1 MQFCQIF
8 PWLES
13 RWESPYLKFVICKSS
28 FGKKDRRHFSSF
40 LTYLS
45 SFHTVTKIFTAA
57 KFSSLI
63 GHSQLLHLPRKETS
77 RWLST
82 QQNSN
87 ESNNYLHP
95 IGYRTIARAAI
106 GYRTITRNTIGQLV
120 INYSCERARKRSAIT
135 HRRFGLT
142 TCSFIAKMGKK
153 LVIRKRNRPIRTQ
166 HIQVHKL
173 EQCNAPSSKFWNI
186 RREIRTKSFV
196 SKYAT

>member
-1 MQFCQIF
+1 MRNTCPDRNAYGTHRPRHIGSIRRGGSMEASWPEIPGSAPPISLPSITKILGGKSVIMQFCHFCQIF

-57 KFSSLI
+57 EFSSLI

-82 QQNSN
+82 Q
-87 ESNNYLHP
+87 
-95 IGYRTIARAAI
+95 
-106 GYRTITRNTIGQLV
+106 
-120 INYSCERARKRSAIT
+120 
-135 HRRFGLT
+135 
-142 TCSFIAKMGKK
+142 
-153 LVIRKRNRPIRTQ
+153 
-166 HIQVHKL
+166 
-173 EQCNAPSSKFWNI
+173 
-186 RREIRTKSFV
+186 
-196 SKYAT
+196 

>member
-1 MQFCQIF
+1 MRNTCPDRNAYGTHRPRHIGSIRRGGSMEASWPEIPGSAPPISLPSITKILGGKSVIMQFCHFCQIF

-57 KFSSLI
+57 KFSSFI

-82 QQNSN
+82 Q
-87 ESNNYLHP
+87 
-95 IGYRTIARAAI
+95 
-106 GYRTITRNTIGQLV
+106 
-120 INYSCERARKRSAIT
+120 
-135 HRRFGLT
+135 
-142 TCSFIAKMGKK
+142 
-153 LVIRKRNRPIRTQ
+153 
-166 HIQVHKL
+166 
-173 EQCNAPSSKFWNI
+173 
-186 RREIRTKSFV
+186 
-196 SKYAT
+196 

>member
-1 MQFCQIF
+1 MQFCHFCHIF

-45 SFHTVTKIFTAA
+45 SFHTVTKIFLTYLSSFHTVTKIFTAA
-57 KFSSLI
+57 KFSSFI

-106 GYRTITRNTIGQLV
+106 GYRTITRNTIGQLA
-120 INYSCERARKRSAIT
+120 IDESCRARKHSEIA
-135 HRRFGLT
+135 HRRFSLKRSLHH
-142 TCSFIAKMGKK
+142 CSF
-153 LVIRKRNRPIRTQ
+153 
-166 HIQVHKL
+166 
-173 EQCNAPSSKFWNI
+173 E
-186 RREIRTKSFV
+186 
-196 SKYAT
+196 